1 MRTNVLNAEQK
12 KIRNEIKKI
21 NTRIRALS
29 DEFGTD
35 SATYRK
41 AIIRLQRD
49 FGDFIHMSQAT
60 GKHESIVQISTNK
73 ANLERMK
80 GKKSIKDVLNVAK
93 ADVKT
98 KTQLLKP
105 FQNEISERLMSDA
118 PENYSEIIEDIM
130 ARISDM
136 DTIHESF
143 ESVKEQYY
151 ELFSL
156 NQRKTGLADMYA
168 SREFGSSDKEDLAR
182 WTRKMKEKIH
192 DLAKEQKR
200 DKKEHKARKEH
211 AKHLLGGNKKKR

>member
-41 AIIRLQRD
+41 AVIRLQRD

-73 ANLERMK
+73 TNLERTK

-118 PENYSEIIEDIM
+118 PEQYSEIIEDIM

-156 NQRKTGLADMYA
+156 KQRQTGLADMYA
-168 SREFGSSDKEDLAR
+168 SREFGSSVKEELAR

-200 DKKEHKARKEH
+200 DKKEHKARKEQ

>member
-1 MRTNVLNAEQK
+1 MRTNVLNADQK

-21 NTRIRALS
+21 NTRIQALA
-29 DEFGTD
+29 DDYGMD

-41 AIIRLQRD
+41 AVMRLQRD
-49 FGDFIHMSQAT
+49 FGDFLHTTQKGTVAITQT
-60 GKHESIVQISTNK
+60 K
-73 ANLERMK
+73 ANIERTK

-93 ADVKT
+93 TDVKT

-156 NQRKTGLADMYA
+156 KQRQTGLADMYA
-168 SREFGSSDKEDLAR
+168 SREFGTSSKEELAR

-200 DKKEHKARKEH
+200 DKKEHKARKEQ